1 MSVTAPKGFVASAL
15 AAGIRRR
22 QVPDLAMVRSL
33 TPATGAGMFTTNQVK
48 AAPVVV
54 SMRHLEAAQP
64 QAVVINSGVAN
75 AATGARGELD
85 ALATAADTARLLSVR
100 TEEVVVLSTG
110 LIGAPLPLPKV
121 RAGLPKLADSLGPGG
136 GHSVAEAILT
146 TDTRTKTKVVSR
158 SGITVG
164 GMAKGAGMIHPK
176 LATMLAVITTDASLS
191 PQAAAEVLA
200 GAVEQSFNTI
210 SVDGECSTNDAVI
223 LMANGAADGRG
234 DAVAAREAVFEVA
247 ADLSQQIVA
256 DGEGATVI
264 IEVQVSGGL
273 SDREA
278 RSVAERVATSSLVKT
293 AAFGRDPNW
302 GRVAAAAGAAPVG
315 DCFARVDVDEMTI
328 SFNGTKVFEKGRPT
342 GYEPDMSPA
351 VLLIDLSLGLGN
363 CSASY
368 SSTDLTYDYVKINAE
383 YTT

>member
-1 MSVTAPKGFVASAL
+1 MSVTAPKGFVASAM

-33 TPATGAGMFTTNQVK
+33 TPATGAGMFTTNQVR

-85 ALATAADTARLLSVR
+85 AMATAADTARLLSIT

-110 LIGAPLPLPKV
+110 LIGAPLPLSKI
-121 RAGLPKLADSLGPGG
+121 RAGLPTLASSLSPEGG
-136 GHSVAEAILT
+136 AAAAGAILT

-200 GAVEQSFNTI
+200 EAVDESFNKI

-223 LMANGAADGRG
+223 LVANGATDGPG
-234 DAVAAREAVFEVA
+234 DPATVREAICEVA

-264 IEVQVSGGL
+264 IDVQVSGGL
-273 SDREA
+273 NDHEA

-302 GRVAAAAGAAPVG
+302 GRVVAAAGAAPVG
-315 DCFARVDVDEMTI
+315 GSFALVDVDEMTI
-328 SFNGTKVFEKGRPT
+328 SFNGTKVFAEGRPT

-351 VLLIDLSLGLGN
+351 VLSIDLSLGLGD
-363 CSASY
+363 SLASY